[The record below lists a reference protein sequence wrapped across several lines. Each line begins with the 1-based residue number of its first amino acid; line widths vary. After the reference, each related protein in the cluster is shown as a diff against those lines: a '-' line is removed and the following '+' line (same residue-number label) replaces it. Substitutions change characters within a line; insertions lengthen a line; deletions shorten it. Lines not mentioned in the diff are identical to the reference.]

1 MDTDAFVNSGRR
13 GPPLWVMMLA
23 GLAAGVG
30 AGILFGPGG
39 IFALPAEAL
48 LPVTDWV
55 MLPARLF
62 LALITMIVI
71 PLVFCSILLAITES
85 GGFSFLRSIGPRVAV
100 YFVCTTCVAVLL
112 GILIS
117 GVIQPAQHV
126 PDSWLSARM
135 GGAEQ
140 TLEKA
145 AMQLGGGKSIPQ
157 LIVGVIPVNPAA
169 AVMQQEMLQLVIAAL
184 LAGLA
189 LVALPR
195 AQAQPVISFCAGVQ
209 AACMKIVFWALKL
222 APLAVFGFLF
232 RLTVETGP
240 EMLTALSWYIGAVLA
255 GLGGVLVMYMLIV
268 SFVARRSPLAFLA
281 AIRDAQ
287 MLAFSSSSSA
297 ATMPL
302 TLATAESRLGV
313 RPAVARL
320 VVPLGTTINMD
331 GTAVYQVIVALF
343 LTGLMGIE
351 LSFAQTAL
359 LALTIVG
366 ASIGSPGSPGVG
378 LVILSVILT
387 NIGIPPEAIGI
398 ILSVDRL
405 LDMCRTVVN
414 VTGDLVAA
422 TVVDRWAGEG
432 LLAAPPA
439 DSLTEQKVSA

>member
-1 MDTDAFVNSGRR
+1 MNTDLLEKSGRR
-13 GPPLWVMMLA
+13 APPLWVMMLA

-30 AGILFGPGG
+30 AGILFGTGG

-48 LPVTDWV
+48 LPATDWV

-85 GGFSFLRSIGPRVAV
+85 GGFSFLRSVGPRVAV
-100 YFVCTTCVAVLL
+100 YFVATTCVAVLL
-112 GILIS
+112 GIVIS
-117 GVIQPAQHV
+117 GIFQPAQHV
-126 PDSWLSARM
+126 PDVWVSARM
-135 GGAEQ
+135 SGVEHSVENTVKQ
-140 TLEKA
+140 V
-145 AMQLGGGKSIPQ
+145 GGGKSLPQ
-157 LIVGVIPVNPAA
+157 LIVGIIPVNPAA
-169 AVMQQEMLQLVIAAL
+169 AVLQQEMLQLVIAAL

-195 AQAQPVISFCAGVQ
+195 VQAQPVISFCIGVQ

-240 EMLTALSWYIGAVLA
+240 EMLTALSWYIGTVLA
-255 GLGGVLVMYMLIV
+255 GLCAVVAMYMLIV
-268 SFVARRSPLAFLA
+268 AVVARRSPFTFLA

-302 TLATAESRLGV
+302 TLATAENRLGV

-320 VVPLGTTINMD
+320 VVPLGTTVNMD
-331 GTAVYQVIVALF
+331 GTAVYQIIVALF

-351 LSFAQTAL
+351 LSFLQTVL

-387 NIGIPPEAIGI
+387 NIGIPPEAVGI

-414 VTGDLVAA
+414 VTGDLTAA
-422 TVVDRWAGEG
+422 VVVDKWVANGPATA
-432 LLAAPPA
+432 LPVDIPQQKAPI
-439 DSLTEQKVSA
+439 

>member
-1 MDTDAFVNSGRR
+1 MDTDLLVKGGRR
-13 GPPLWVMMLA
+13 APPLWVMMLA

-48 LPVTDWV
+48 LPATDWV

-85 GGFSFLRSIGPRVAV
+85 GGFSFLRSVGPRVAV

-117 GVIQPAQHV
+117 GFIQPAQHV

-145 AMQLGGGKSIPQ
+145 AMQIGGGKSIPQ
-157 LIVGVIPVNPAA
+157 MIVGIIPVNPAA

-195 AQAQPVISFCAGVQ
+195 AQAQPVISFCSGVQ

-240 EMLTALSWYIGAVLA
+240 EMLTALSWYIGTVLS
-255 GLGGVLVMYMLIV
+255 GLGAVLVMYMLIL
-268 SFVARRSPLAFLA
+268 SLVARRSPLAFLA

-297 ATMPL
+297 AAMPL

-313 RPAVARL
+313 RPTVARL
-320 VVPLGTTINMD
+320 VVPLGTTVNMD

-351 LSFAQTAL
+351 LSFVQTAL

-422 TVVDRWAGEG
+422 TVVDRWVSDDRVAMITG
-432 LLAAPPA
+432 
-439 DSLTEQKVSA
+439 DRISEQKAPT

>member
-1 MDTDAFVNSGRR
+1 MDTDILVNNERR

-23 GLAAGVG
+23 GLAAGIA

-39 IFALPAEAL
+39 LFALPSEAL

-85 GGFSFLRSIGPRVAV
+85 GGFSFLRSIGPRVAL
-100 YFVCTTCVAVLL
+100 YFVLTTCIAVLM
-112 GILIS
+112 GVLIS
-117 GVIQPAQHV
+117 GIMQPAQHV

-140 TLEKA
+140 TIEKA
-145 AMQLGGGKSIPQ
+145 AAQLTSGKSLPQ
-157 LIVGVIPVNPAA
+157 MIVGIVPVNLAA

-189 LVALPR
+189 LVSLPR
-195 AQAQPVISFCAGVQ
+195 AQAQPVISLCAGAQ

-240 EMLTALSWYIGAVLA
+240 EMLAALSWYIGTVLTGLFAVL
-255 GLGGVLVMYMLIV
+255 LMYMTIV
-268 SFVARRSPLAFLA
+268 AALARRSPFAFMA

-302 TLATAESRLGV
+302 TLSTAEGRLGV

-331 GTAVYQVIVALF
+331 GTAIYQVIVALF
-343 LTGLMGIE
+343 LTGLMGID
-351 LSFAQTAL
+351 LSLAQTVV
-359 LALTIVG
+359 LAVTIVG

-414 VTGDLVAA
+414 VTGDLTAA
-422 TVVDRWAGEG
+422 VVVDRWAEG
-432 LLAAPPA
+432 SLA
-439 DSLTEQKVSA
+439 SLPDTLCEQKAPA

>member
-13 GPPLWVMMLA
+13 RPPLWVMMLA

-432 LLAAPPA
+432 LLAASPA
-439 DSLTEQKVSA
+439 DSLTEQKASA